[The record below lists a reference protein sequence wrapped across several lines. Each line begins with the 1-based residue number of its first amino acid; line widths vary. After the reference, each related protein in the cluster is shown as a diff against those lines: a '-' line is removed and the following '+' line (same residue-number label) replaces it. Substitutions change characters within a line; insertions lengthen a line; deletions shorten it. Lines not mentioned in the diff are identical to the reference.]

1 MRGTPVTPVPDKL
14 LTEKDV
20 APILG
25 VSVYTLQRWRVRRVG
40 PRYVKLGRAI
50 RYRMS
55 DLLDFISGNTIG
67 PSH

>member
-1 MRGTPVTPVPDKL
+1 MAPVSDKL
-14 LTEKDV
+14 LTEKEAALV
-20 APILG
+20 LG
-25 VSVYTLQRWRVRRVG
+25 VSVYTLQKWRLRRVG

-67 PSH
+67 PSHRGI